1 MSSLTAKQRAGQEA
15 IKQRIVD
22 AHRRGQCDR
31 DGNPI
36 TPRIYGTG
44 GLAGG
49 LVTFGEQ
56 KLRVWQRDD
65 RGCLIGDD

>member
-1 MSSLTAKQRAGQEA
+1 VANLTAKQRAGQEA
-15 IKQRIVD
+15 IKKKIVE
-22 AHRRGQCDR
+22 AHRRGACDR
-31 DGNPI
+31 DGHPI

-56 KLRVWQRDD
+56 KLRVWPRDENGNLLD
-65 RGCLIGDD
+65 